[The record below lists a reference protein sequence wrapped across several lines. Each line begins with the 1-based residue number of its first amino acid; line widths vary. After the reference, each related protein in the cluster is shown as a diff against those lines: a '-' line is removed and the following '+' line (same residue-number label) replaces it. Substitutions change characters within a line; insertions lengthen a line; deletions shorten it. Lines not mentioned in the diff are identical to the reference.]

1 MNGNG
6 PLKIVPWTEFAGE
19 PGSDSDSDD
28 SDDEGFFDGG
38 GIGVGLGGL
47 GVVSKGAKRG
57 RGFGRSRL

>member
-47 GVVSKGAKRG
+47 GVVGGVGAG
-57 RGFGRSRL
+57 G